1 MPEKNLRKEL
11 IKKEDGRYLYLYTWS
26 KGKKAKSK
34 PSTASR
40 APAESAEK
48 KR

>member
-1 MPEKNLRKEL
+1 MPENNLKKEL

-26 KGKKAKSK
+26 KGKKAGEK
-34 PSTASR
+34 PSTAIR
-40 APAESAEK
+40 EPAESAEK